1 MVPLEVPKAM
11 SWLDC
16 LTAGGPVSSD
26 RTLAALAS
34 IRRNFGL
41 GFLIGGDCAG
51 QHVDVSRTVVGE
63 WAAEVDLTS
72 SDRRQVGRQRSAR
85 KSTPR
90 RTVSEIIIVQ
100 PFTKGSSRMIAHE
113 ESPSGSG
120 RLENTLNQHKR
131 EARTDLRT

>member
-1 MVPLEVPKAM
+1 M

-26 RTLAALAS
+26 RALAALAS

-72 SDRRQVGRQRSAR
+72 SDPRQVGRQRKR
-85 KSTPR
+85 TPR
-90 RTVSEIIIVQ
+90 RTVSETVIVQ
-100 PFTKGSSRMIAHE
+100 PFTKGISRMIAHE
-113 ESPSGSG
+113 ESLSGSG
-120 RLENTLNQHKR
+120 MLENTLNQHKR
-131 EARTDLRT
+131 EARTDPRTRRRPN